1 VGLKLS
7 ANSIYIGSK
16 GCYTAGMTTI
26 KTAVS
31 IEESLF
37 RRVEEVAGE
46 MQVPRSRIFSM
57 ALESYIQRYETQKL
71 IEILNEV
78 YANGLTEEEKED
90 MEAMKYLQAELLE
103 DEQW

>member
-1 VGLKLS
+1 
-7 ANSIYIGSK
+7 
-16 GCYTAGMTTI
+16 MTTI

-37 RRVEEVAGE
+37 QRVEELAGE
-46 MQVPRSRIFSM
+46 LQVPRSRIFSM
-57 ALESYIQRYETQKL
+57 ALESYIERYDTQKL

-78 YANGLTEEEKED
+78 YADGLTEEEKGD
-90 MEAMKYLQAELLE
+90 MEAMRHLQAELLE